1 MWYGLKLMK
10 SVTDIE
16 NLKKITLAAEM
27 HYIYDM
33 PQKDIAAKLGVSRP
47 WVSQLLKKAKELGIV
62 RIDINSPLTGCSDI
76 EEGIKK
82 RFPIENVYVI
92 KCVNGE
98 DYSNLNIAA
107 ANYLVSHIMPDDIIG
122 VGWGMS
128 IANMIDYVTE
138 MRFEHVKIVPIIGG
152 AGSESACLSS
162 VCANRLST
170 VLGAQCQ
177 LLHANAHCCN
187 IQEYEAVMS
196 NDSVKSVIELGE
208 QSDIALVG
216 MGNIED
222 SRIVEY
228 NYVNEEDRIAL
239 EKCGVVGDIAFRF
252 IDKGGEIA
260 DVAFNKRIVAC
271 DLKKIRKNAREVIAL
286 AYGVNK
292 VDTIKA
298 ALKGGWISTLFIDS
312 ETAELII
319 CDN

>member
-1 MWYGLKLMK
+1 MK
-10 SVTDIE
+10 NAADIE

-27 HYIYDM
+27 YYIYDM
-33 PQKDIAAKLGVSRP
+33 SQKDIATKLGISRP
-47 WVSQLLKKAKELGIV
+47 WVSQLLKRAKELGIV
-62 RIDINSPLTGCSDI
+62 RIEIDSPLTGCSDI
-76 EEGIKK
+76 EASIKQK
-82 RFPIENVYVI
+82 FPIENVYVI
-92 KCVNGE
+92 KCVNSG
-98 DYSNLNIAA
+98 DYSNVSMAA

-138 MRFEHVKIVPIIGG
+138 MRFERVKIVPIIGG
-152 AGSESACLSS
+152 AGSNAACLSS

-187 IQEYEAVMS
+187 VKEYEAVMS

-208 QSDIALVG
+208 QSDLALVG
-216 MGNIED
+216 IGNMEN

-228 NYVNEEDRIAL
+228 NYVNEQDKVEL

-286 AYGVNK
+286 AYGTTK
-292 VDTIKA
+292 ADTIKA

-312 ETAELII
+312 ETAELLV
-319 CDN
+319 CDK